1 MQKNKILQRTQ
12 FGNPIL
18 RMPTRKLL
26 PKEIIAADTKQ
37 LITDMFYTLDNKKMG
52 VGLAANQIGQSLAI
66 SVIGI
71 KKTPARQDV
80 TPVRMVIVNP
90 EIIKT
95 YGNATGMWEGCI
107 SFAKAFALT
116 KRYKKIRLRYYDE
129 YGQQQEADFEGLLAH
144 VLQHET
150 DHLNGILFVDKV
162 KNTKSW
168 MTETE
173 YIKMRNKERKNE
185 SKSKK

>member
-1 MQKNKILQRTQ
+1 MIINPKILKRTQ

-18 RMPTRKLL
+18 RTTTRRLTV
-26 PKEIIAADTKQ
+26 KEITSPSIKE
-37 LITDMFYTLDNKKMG
+37 LISDMYYTLDNKKMG
-52 VGLAANQIGQSLAI
+52 VGLAANQVGQPVAI

-80 TPVRMVIVNP
+80 TPVRMIIINP
-90 EIIKT
+90 EIVKT
-95 YGNATGMWEGCI
+95 YGNITGLWEGCI
-107 SFAKAFALT
+107 SFAKAFALA

-129 YGQQQEADFEGLLAH
+129 NAILQEKDFEGLLAH

-162 KNTKSW
+162 KDTKSW
-168 MTETE
+168 MTESE
-173 YIKMRNKERKNE
+173 YIKMRKREKRDAA
-185 SKSKK
+185 KK